1 MRIEDRMRILQIY
14 SSSIR
19 VNKVEKKQDVKSADK
34 LEISSEARDFQAIL
48 NAIKSTPDIREEKVN
63 EIKSKI
69 ESGTYNVSAKDVV
82 EKLIREYK
90 QAKNAW

>member
-1 MRIEDRMRILQIY
+1 MRIEDRIRIFQVY
-14 SSSIR
+14 SGSTK
-19 VNKVEKKQDVKSADK
+19 VNKIDKKQDTKSTDK
-34 LEISSEARDFQAIL
+34 VEISSEARDFQAIL

-69 ESGTYNVSAKDVV
+69 ESGTYNVSSKDVV

-90 QAKNAW
+90 QAKNNQ

>member
-1 MRIEDRMRILQIY
+1 MRIEDRMRIFQLY
-14 SSSIR
+14 SSSTR
-19 VNKVEKKQDVKSADK
+19 VNKVEKKQDVRNADK

>member
-1 MRIEDRMRILQIY
+1 MRIEDRMRIFQIY
-14 SSSIR
+14 SSGTK
-19 VNKVEKKQDVKSADK
+19 VNRVEKKQDVKNADK
-34 LEISSEARDFQAIL
+34 LEISSEARDFQTIL

-69 ESGTYNVSAKDVV
+69 ESGTYSVSAKDVV

-90 QAKNAW
+90 QQTKQF